1 MIDLHEWINED
12 VWIIRDK
19 LDLKVIGAGKTNA
32 VDEIGTYRTICKL
45 NYLQSAEKEGIE
57 AFDAEI
63 DSNVSVVDIIL
74 LCLREQ

>member
-45 NYLQSAEKEGIE
+45 NYL
-57 AFDAEI
+57 
-63 DSNVSVVDIIL
+63 
-74 LCLREQ
+74 